1 MLILHRANNPS
12 LKKFKDCFSNKV
24 GFEIDVRDFDG
35 ELIIAH
41 DPVVD
46 SRDHTTLKEFF
57 EIYNQHKCNN
67 VIAINIKACGLGQI
81 LKSLLIKF
89 NIKNYFVFDM
99 AVPDILGYIKS
110 DIKFFTRQS
119 EFESNPSFYEKAEGV
134 WLDEFTDHWINE
146 EAIMKHINNG
156 KKVAIVSPE
165 LHSRNYKEIWQEY
178 KKIIK
183 DNKLNDNNLM
193 ICTDFPEEF

>member
-12 LKKFKDCFSNKV
+12 PAKFKECLSNKV
-24 GFEIDVRDFDG
+24 GFEIDVRDFG
-35 ELIIAH
+35 RELIITH
-41 DPVVD
+41 DPLVD
-46 SRDHTTLKEFF
+46 NSNHITLKEFF
-57 EIYNQHKCNN
+57 EIYNAHKCNN
-67 VIAINIKACGLGQI
+67 VIAINIKSCGLEKI
-81 LKSLLIKF
+81 LKDLLIRF
-89 NIKNYFVFDM
+89 YIKNYFVFDM
-99 AVPDILGYIKS
+99 AVPDILGYIKE

-119 EFESNPSFYEKAEGV
+119 EFENDPSFYEKADGI
-134 WLDEFTDHWINE
+134 WLDEFKDHWIDGKT
-146 EAIMKHINNG
+146 IMKHINNG

-165 LHSRNYKEIWQEY
+165 LHGRNYKEIWREY